1 MEAKQKAVK
10 RDKTFSFN
18 FSKTNEN
25 EEKGKG
31 SQGKTE
37 IVANLTDE
45 GGAGQG
51 NGNLSHEEGIAADAK
66 DNGKPGEGNTTGGG
80 DQSESEKRAGNFL
93 YRPVYSGLPREAQ
106 P

>member
-31 SQGKTE
+31 NSKLAQNQGRKK
-37 IVANLTDE
+37 LLPQF
-45 GGAGQG
+45 G
-51 NGNLSHEEGIAADAK
+51 SHE
-66 DNGKPGEGNTTGGG
+66 GKLKNILIPMKYK
-80 DQSESEKRAGNFL
+80 EKLNHL
-93 YRPVYSGLPREAQ
+93 
-106 P
+106 